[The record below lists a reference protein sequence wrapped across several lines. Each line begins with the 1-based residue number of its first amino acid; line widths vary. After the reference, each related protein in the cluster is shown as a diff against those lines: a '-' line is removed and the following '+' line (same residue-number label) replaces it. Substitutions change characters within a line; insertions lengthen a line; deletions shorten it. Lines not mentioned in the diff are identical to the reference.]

1 MALVL
6 QLSGMGGGG
15 RLEAGEE
22 GGGGGSKVEEPWVG
36 RRRGGRQRLS
46 GHLGEARAA
55 TTTAASHTRAPALR
69 PSAFHKPITYQLHSH
84 PSKASP
90 SQLFAERVLGRSQ
103 LEIKRPLTQLG
114 N

>member
-36 RRRGGRQRLS
+36 RRGEAGRLWSVS

-55 TTTAASHTRAPALR
+55 TTTAASHTRAPVLR
-69 PSAFHKPITYQLHSH
+69 PPA
-84 PSKASP
+84 
-90 SQLFAERVLGRSQ
+90 
-103 LEIKRPLTQLG
+103 
-114 N
+114 